1 MPVVAIIGAGPL
13 GRSLALAAVRAGVTV
28 FLEDVM
34 PSNLHH
40 AQEAIR
46 AGLGPEALPTVRF
59 VSTVEDAV
67 READIVIDCVPDE
80 LESKLEIFCLIDRMA
95 PPHTILA
102 SPITKHSVTDLAAC
116 TYRADKCVAIAARP
130 EELKLIEMDTFTK
143 PALMLRTPPQAT
155 AETVKAVAEFFQ
167 LLGFEPRVEADSV
180 VPDPAAL

>member
-34 PSNLHH
+34 PANLHH
-40 AQEAIR
+40 AQEEIR
-46 AGLGPEALPTVRF
+46 AALGPDALPTVRF

-102 SPITKHSVTDLAAC
+102 SPITKHSITDLAAC
-116 TYRADKCVAIAARP
+116 TYRADKCIAIAARP
-130 EELKLIEMDTFTK
+130 DELKAIEVDAGAR
-143 PALMLRTPPQAT
+143 PSLVLRTPPQAT
-155 AETVKAVAEFFQ
+155 TETVTAVAGLFQ
-167 LLGFEPRVEADSV
+167 ILGFEPRVEVDSV
-180 VPDPAAL
+180 IPDPASL